1 MCGRFSVD
9 KALTPIVSELFN
21 TPFNVESNFN
31 LSPSQ
36 SVATIIKSNSN
47 FSQVNALW
55 GIKPSWSKKLIINAQ
70 SETVSSKPTFKQAF
84 QHQRCLVP
92 CNGWYE
98 WRTEE
103 GKKVKYL
110 FEHANK
116 MPLYMAGILFQHE
129 HTELVT
135 LTTQP
140 NNKCSQYHKRMPV
153 LVLARDKDRWFNSSQ
168 QEFESLL
175 GHVEDKV
182 INVERVD
189 GASAIS

>member
-21 TPFNVESNFN
+21 THYSVETNAN

-36 SVATIIKSNSN
+36 AVATIINSGSNYQ
-47 FSQVNALW
+47 QVNALW
-55 GIKPSWSKKLIINAQ
+55 GIKPNWSKKLIINAQ
-70 SETVSSKPTFKQAF
+70 AETVATKPTFRQAF
-84 QHQRCLVP
+84 QSQRCLVP
-92 CNGWYE
+92 CNGWFE

-140 NNKCSQYHKRMPV
+140 NDKCGQYHKRMPA
-153 LVLARDKDRWFNSSQ
+153 LVLARDKDDWFNASA
-168 QEFESLL
+168 QEVESLL
-175 GHVEDKV
+175 QPVESRV
-182 INVERVD
+182 ICVER
-189 GASAIS
+189 AE

>member
-21 TPFNVESNFN
+21 THYSVETNAN

-36 SVATIIKSNSN
+36 SVATIVNSGSSY
-47 FSQVNALW
+47 SQVNALW
-55 GIKPSWSKKLIINAQ
+55 GIKPNWSKKLIINAQ
-70 SETVSSKPTFKQAF
+70 AETVATKPTFKQAF
-84 QHQRCLVP
+84 QSQRCLVP
-92 CNGWYE
+92 CNGWFE

-135 LTTQP
+135 LTTMP
-140 NNKCSQYHKRMPV
+140 NDKCGQYHKRMPA
-153 LVLARDKDRWFNSSQ
+153 LILAKDKDYWFNGLP
-168 QEFESLL
+168 QELEPLL
-175 GHVEDKV
+175 QHVEDRV
-182 INVERVD
+182 IRVERAD
-189 GASAIS
+189 

>member
-9 KALTPIVSELFN
+9 KAITPIVSEQFN
-21 TPFNVESNFN
+21 TYFDVETNNN

-36 SVATIIKSNSN
+36 SVATIVNGESNYH
-47 FSQVNALW
+47 QVNALW
-55 GIKPSWSKKLIINAQ
+55 GIKPHWSKKLIINAQ
-70 SETVSSKPTFKQAF
+70 AETVASKPTFKQAF
-84 QHQRCLVP
+84 QSHRCLVP
-92 CNGWYE
+92 CNGWFE

-140 NNKCSQYHKRMPV
+140 NAKCGEYHKRMPA
-153 LVLARDKDRWFNSSQ
+153 LVLAKDKDYWFHSPSHTL
-168 QEFESLL
+168 EPLL
-175 GHVEDKV
+175 QHVEDRV
-182 INVERVD
+182 IHVKR
-189 GASAIS
+189 AIES